1 MSFDDINSAMLM
13 IYDELKDDAASKKL
27 INKIDKAKSDKDLKE
42 GVIAAIKRLRELDK
56 NALANDIEKKTKF
69 L

>member
-42 GVIAAIKRLRELDK
+42 GVTAAIKRLRELDK